1 MKSITIDGRLGK
13 DAEVGMTKTGRQYL
27 KFNVANNDFVS
38 GSTVT
43 EWYNVTSFDPY
54 MIENFP
60 KRLMKGR
67 YVIVTGKP
75 DTEVK
80 LDQKGSVWLNHY
92 VRATSIDM
100 PSFGEKKKEEGSS
113 LSSGMSTYTAGTPSY
128 MAKEAAEPAVEEAG
142 SPALTASP
150 EIGIGNNNS
159 DDDDL
164 PF

>member
-1 MKSITIDGRLGK
+1 MRSITIDGRLGK
-13 DAEVGMTKTGRQYL
+13 DAEVGTTRNGRQYL

-38 GSTVT
+38 GNTVT
-43 EWYNVTSFDPY
+43 EWYSVTTFDPY

-80 LDQKGSVWLNHY
+80 VDQNRNVWLNHY
-92 VRATSIDM
+92 IRATAIDT
-100 PSFGEKKKEEGSS
+100 PSFGDRKKEDGSTA
-113 LSSGMSTYTAGTPSY
+113 LSTEMSTYTAGTQSY
-128 MAKEAAEPAVEEAG
+128 VAREAAAPVVEAAEVPANDAYAG
-142 SPALTASP
+142 GMNASDN
-150 EIGIGNNNS
+150 G
-159 DDDDL
+159 DDDL

>member
-27 KFNVANNDFVS
+27 KFNIANNDFVS

-92 VRATSIDM
+92 IRATSIDM
-100 PSFGEKKKEEGSS
+100 PSFGEKKKEESGS
-113 LSSGMSTYTAGTPSY
+113 LSNGMSTYTAGTPSY
-128 MAKEAAEPAVEEAG
+128 MAKEAAEPAMEETG
-142 SPALTASP
+142 SPALLP
-150 EIGIGNNNS
+150 GIGTDNNNIS